1 MQQFLLALLLVLG
14 GLSYY
19 LWNENGVLKEN
30 NAKLEVAIQTQEEA
44 IATLQ
49 SDFALQSTQLNE
61 MTVKS
66 QQAQR
71 ELNRYSEFIR
81 NYELSAKIMGDPVE
95 MQRKIN
101 NGTKHI
107 MEDIEELSNIVDD
120 LDDGLQ
126 LQPTPIEDIRGECKT
141 NRENNS
147 STYHASGDRFKRSS
161 MVNYYTRKL

>member
-30 NAKLEVAIQTQEEA
+30 NAKLEIAIQTQEEA
-44 IATLQ
+44 INNLQ
-49 SDFALQSTQLNE
+49 NDFALQTTQLNE

-66 QQAQR
+66 QAAQR
-71 ELNRYSEFIR
+71 ELNRYNEFIR
-81 NYELSAKIMGDPVE
+81 NYELSDKIMNDPVK

-107 MEDIEELSNIVDD
+107 MEDIEGLSVVVDD

-126 LQPTPIEDIRGECKT
+126 LQS
-141 NRENNS
+141 NS
-147 STYHASGDRFKRSS
+147 D
-161 MVNYYTRKL
+161 